1 MKRDPES
8 ASPYG
13 VGNGPIRDAITE
25 KTKKWYQK
33 NRDEYTTNTH
43 VRKSWFAVD
52 TSRNLASQHMTQR
65 LLERRQKNTLFL
77 WTYLTHNYDIGED
90 IPLTEVNYR
99 KWCGGNSLAWR
110 DAVDDLLAMGAI
122 ERADTSK
129 IRGSVYRRV
138 V

>member
-13 VGNGPIRDAITE
+13 VGNGPI
-25 KTKKWYQK
+25 
-33 NRDEYTTNTH
+33 DEYTTNTH
-43 VRKSWFAVD
+43 VRKSWFAVA
-52 TSRNLASQHMTQR
+52 TSQNLASQHRRKHMTQR

-122 ERADTSK
+122 GRADTSK
-129 IRGSVYRRV
+129 VRGSVYRRIV
-138 V
+138 

>member
-1 MKRDPES
+1 MKLDPES

-13 VGNGPIRDAITE
+13 VGNGPIDVYIAKRHA
-25 KTKKWYQK
+25 
-33 NRDEYTTNTH
+33 
-43 VRKSWFAVD
+43 RKQTYVMEEARQFA
-52 TSRNLASQHMTQR
+52 SLHMTQR
-65 LLERRQKNTLFL
+65 LLERRSKNTLFL
-77 WTYLTHNYDIGED
+77 WTYLTHNYDIGDD
-90 IPLTEVNYR
+90 IKLTEVNYR
-99 KWCGGNSLAWR
+99 KWCGGNSHAWR

>member
-1 MKRDPES
+1 MKLDPES

-13 VGNGPIRDAITE
+13 VGNGPIDVYIANRHARRSPYVMEEARKFASLHI
-25 KTKKWYQK
+25 KKQ
-33 NRDEYTTNTH
+33 
-43 VRKSWFAVD
+43 
-52 TSRNLASQHMTQR
+52 

-77 WTYLTHNYDIGED
+77 WTYLTHNYDIGEN

-122 ERADTSK
+122 EWADTSK
-129 IRGSVYRRV
+129 VRGSVYRRV

>member
-1 MKRDPES
+1 MKLDPES

-13 VGNGPIRDAITE
+13 VGNGPIDKIMA
-25 KTKKWYQK
+25 K
-33 NRDEYTTNTH
+33 
-43 VRKSWFAVD
+43 RKSMYKARDQFRHGR
-52 TSRNLASQHMTQR
+52 THMTQR

-77 WTYLTHNYDIGED
+77 WTYLTHNYDIGEN

-99 KWCGGNSLAWR
+99 KWCGGNSHAWKA
-110 DAVDDLLAMGAI
+110 AVDDLLAMGAI
-122 ERADTSK
+122 GRVDTGK

>member
-1 MKRDPES
+1 MKLDPES

-13 VGNGPIRDAITE
+13 VGNGPIDVYIANRHARKRPYVMEEARKFASLHI
-25 KTKKWYQK
+25 KK
-33 NRDEYTTNTH
+33 
-43 VRKSWFAVD
+43 
-52 TSRNLASQHMTQR
+52 R

-77 WTYLTHNYDIGED
+77 WTYLTHNYDIGEN

-99 KWCGGNSLAWR
+99 KWCGGNSHAWR

-122 ERADTSK
+122 GRVDTGK

>member
-1 MKRDPES
+1 MKLDPES

-13 VGNGPIRDAITE
+13 VGNGPIDKIMA
-25 KTKKWYQK
+25 K
-33 NRDEYTTNTH
+33 
-43 VRKSWFAVD
+43 RKSMAKRESMANKREIVAKRRDQFRHGR
-52 TSRNLASQHMTQR
+52 THMTQR

-77 WTYLTHNYDIGED
+77 WIFLTHNYDIGED

-122 ERADTSK
+122 GRADTSK
-129 IRGSVYRRV
+129 IRGSVYRRIV
-138 V
+138 